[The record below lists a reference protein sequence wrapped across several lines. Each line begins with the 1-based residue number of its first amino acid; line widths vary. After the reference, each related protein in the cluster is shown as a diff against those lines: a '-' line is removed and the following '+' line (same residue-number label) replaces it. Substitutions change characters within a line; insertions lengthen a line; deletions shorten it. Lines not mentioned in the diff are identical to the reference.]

1 MQMKSTKEILTKK
14 EFAELEQIIGHEG
27 LSHDT
32 SDNAKQIKV

>member
-14 EFAELEQIIGHEG
+14 EFAELEQIIGQEG